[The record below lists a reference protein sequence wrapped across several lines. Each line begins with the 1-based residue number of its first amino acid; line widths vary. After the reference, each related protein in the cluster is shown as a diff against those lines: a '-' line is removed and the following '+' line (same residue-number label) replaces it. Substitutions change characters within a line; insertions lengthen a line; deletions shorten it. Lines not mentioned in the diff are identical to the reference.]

1 MKYSR
6 LESFEE
12 SIEEHDRIVE
22 AILVKNKDG
31 ALKALA
37 LNVI

>member
-22 AILVKNKDG
+22 AIQVKNKDG

-37 LNVI
+37 LNII